1 MTDAATTDA
10 AMTTPRVR
18 EELTVVV
25 LDGEAV
31 IYDEASGDVHHLNP
45 TATLVFQMLDGT
57 VSVEELA
64 ADVASVFELDPA
76 TAATQVRSLVDE
88 LAAAGLLAGVRAPRD
103 DEAQE
108 ASVVEP

>member
-1 MTDAATTDA
+1 VTGEA
-10 AMTTPRVR
+10 PRVR
-18 EELTVVV
+18 ADLTVVV

-64 ADVASVFELDPA
+64 ADVASVFGLEAA
-76 TAATQVRSLVDE
+76 TAAAQVQGLVDE
-88 LAAAGLLAGVRAPRD
+88 LAGAGLIEGVPAAPRTG
-103 DEAQE
+103 EAQE
-108 ASVVEP
+108 ASVVES